1 MKILFAALFVT
12 FIVANHN
19 LSAWGQTGHRVV
31 GHIAQQY
38 LDPIVAKKVA
48 TLLEGRK
55 LSMVANWCDHIKS
68 FKEYEHTFWWHF
80 INLEDGLKYHQAKHE
95 KNGDI
100 VEAIE
105 RFSKIL
111 ADEKIGHAKRQE
123 ALKWLVHLLGDIHQ
137 PLHAGHAKDQ
147 GGNLV
152 KLKWFGDPSNLHTVW
167 DTGLIDFQGLS
178 FTELSD
184 SINFSNV
191 KQMQEWQNS
200 NVYDWLDEAMTY
212 RKRVY
217 KLTSKDLSYKYQ
229 ANNVDFVNQQL
240 LKAGIRLAG
249 VLNVLLK

>member
-1 MKILFAALFVT
+1 MKKLFIAFFVV
-12 FIVANHN
+12 FIIANQN
-19 LSAWGQTGHRVV
+19 ISAWGQTGHRVV

-38 LDPIVAKKVA
+38 LDPVVATKVA
-48 TLLEGRK
+48 TLLDGRK

-68 FKEYEHTFWWHF
+68 FDQHKHTFWWHF
-80 INLEDGLKYHQAKHE
+80 INLEDGLKYDQAKHN

-111 ADEKIGHAKRQE
+111 SNDQLDHAARQE

-137 PLHAGHAKDQ
+137 PLHAGYAKDQ
-147 GGNLV
+147 GGNLIQV
-152 KLKWFGDPSNLHTVW
+152 KWFNQPSNLHEVW
-167 DTGLIDFQGLS
+167 DSGIIDYQEMS
-178 FTELSD
+178 FTELSE

-191 KQMQEWQNS
+191 RQIQEWQNS
-200 NVYDWLDEAMTY
+200 DVYDWLNEVISH

-217 KLTSKDLSYKYQ
+217 NLKSKDLSYTYQ
-229 ANNVDFVNQQL
+229 AHNVDFVNQQL

-249 VLNVLLK
+249 VLNKLLK